1 MHNFVVVVV
10 VIVATFT
17 AGTDHWMKIHAF
29 LYSIEALDTE
39 NINLFCTN
47 VYTAETRN
55 LAGCLRIKLQRSQ
68 QIKTLESWL
77 ESSTRTDLLN
87 LLLLIVVRNAEIHTT
102 FERFN

>member
-10 VIVATFT
+10 VVATFT

-55 LAGCLRIKLQRSQ
+55 LAGCLRIELQRFAA
-68 QIKTLESWL
+68 
-77 ESSTRTDLLN
+77 N
-87 LLLLIVVRNAEIHTT
+87 
-102 FERFN
+102 